1 MTINAHIISGNLTR
15 DPEIRTSASG
25 NDWAT
30 FTVAVNV
37 RKKQGD
43 MWVDVPSYFDCKAF
57 GRLASITVAKLAKG
71 SKVVVSGSMEQE
83 AYTDKKSGEQRKA
96 WRLVADEVVIMA
108 GTAPIA
114 GAGAKPEAYY
124 EEPVL
129 ADEPL
134 PF

>member
-1 MTINAHIISGNLTR
+1 MTINTTTISGNLTR
-15 DPEIRTSASG
+15 DPDIRTSASG

-57 GRLASITVAKLAKG
+57 GRLASNTVTKLAKG
-71 SKVVVSGSMEQE
+71 SKVVVHGAMEQE

-96 WRLVADEVVIMA
+96 WRLIADEVVIMA
-108 GTAPIA
+108 ATGQIA

-124 EEPVL
+124 EEPL